1 MMSISMLKGEIMLFK
16 LSNGK
21 SLGFFAILIIGIVL
35 PNINALAV
43 SKNGF
48 DLTNATISQQHIF
61 CGGPAKDGIPAIL
74 EPRLI
79 TAISAS
85 YLKPDDRV
93 IGVELD
99 DISSAYPISILNW
112 HEIVNDK
119 INQHSF
125 AVTYCP
131 LCGTG
136 IAFYSKLGG
145 MDAQFGVSGLLYNSD
160 VPLYDRETE
169 SLWSQ
174 ILGEAISGEL
184 VGQKLRAIPIS
195 HTTWRDWLNQHPDTM
210 VLSDDTG
217 FSRDYSRNP
226 YQGYEKFRSLYFQVN
241 NKALDTYHPKEQV
254 VGVELEGVFKAYPFV
269 ELEKQGLAKFEDTVK
284 GIPITIVWDSVNRSV
299 KLYDKNNERIA
310 GVQGFWFAWFT
321 FHPDTLV
328 FKGG

>member
-1 MMSISMLKGEIMLFK
+1 MKSNEG
-16 LSNGK
+16 NGK
-21 SLGFFAILIIGIVL
+21 SFGLFVILITGIVL
-35 PNINALAV
+35 LNNNALAL

-48 DLTNATISQQHIF
+48 DLTNATISQQQILG
-61 CGGPAKDGIPAIL
+61 GGPAKDGIPAIF

-79 TAISAS
+79 AAISAS
-85 YLKPDDRV
+85 YLKPNDRV

-99 DISSAYPISILNW
+99 GISRAYPISILNW

-136 IAFYSKLGG
+136 VAFYSRLRGK
-145 MDAQFGVSGLLYNSD
+145 DAEFGVSGLLYNSD
-160 VPLYDRETE
+160 VLLYDRETE

-174 ILGEAISGEL
+174 ILGEAVSGEF
-184 VGQKLRAIPIS
+184 VGEKLKAIPIS
-195 HTTWRDWLNQHPDTM
+195 HTTWRDWLKQHPDTM
-210 VLSDDTG
+210 VLSDKTG

-226 YQGYEKFRSLYFQVN
+226 YQGYEKSRTLYFQVN
-241 NKALDTYHPKEQV
+241 NKAPATYHPKEEV
-254 VGVELEGVFKAYPFV
+254 IGVEFEGVFKAYPFV
-269 ELEKQGLAKFEDTVK
+269 ELDKQGLSKFEDTVK
-284 GIPITIVWDSVNRSV
+284 GIHITIVWDSVNRSV
-299 KLYDKNNERIA
+299 KLYDNNGDRIA
-310 GVQGFWFAWFT
+310 GVQGFWFAWFA